1 MIKLQSIL
9 ESVLSEVGENTA
21 TPYDFKV
28 KREWE
33 DEETWYEWKTDEEG
47 EDPISYTMT
56 VTKWS
61 DYTGRGDDR
70 EFNYEVEFGIDL
82 EGGGTSYHATSKTMR
97 TGNMRRV
104 MATVIA
110 ALKQEI
116 AKDNKKPGVHVS
128 TVYMSPS
135 KEEETD
141 ERRAKLYLSYIEKNK
156 PAGSTVTYSDRGSIE
171 IKLPKPGRK
180 ETEKINEAFY
190 TPHPT
195 RTVKTTD
202 YEKLYHATYKPL
214 LKKIKENGLNTMHSK
229 KAWEDSIAGYVYL
242 ATDKDVAA
250 SYAESSDYV
259 PESWLDQIIVLT
271 IDVSKIDASKL
282 FNDQNVRSE
291 EFSDTLEYRGVIPWS
306 AVIQVEDYE

>member
-1 MIKLQSIL
+1 MKNHIKLTDIL
-9 ESVLSEVGENTA
+9 ESVVNEIGENTA
-21 TPYDFKV
+21 EPYDFKV
-28 KREWE
+28 KREYG
-33 DEETWYEWKTDEEG
+33 DDETWYSWQTDEEG

-82 EGGGTSYHATSKTMR
+82 EGGGTDYHATSKTRR

-110 ALKQEI
+110 AIKKEV

-128 TVYMSPS
+128 TVYVSPS

-141 ERRAKLYLSYIEKNK
+141 ERRANLYLAYAERNK
-156 PAGSTVTYSDRGSIE
+156 PKGSTIFHDKDRGSIE

-180 ETEKINEAFY
+180 E
-190 TPHPT
+190 
-195 RTVKTTD
+195 TD

-214 LKKIKENGLNTMHSK
+214 LKKIKENGLNTKHSK